1 MPLHEVRLRD
11 MRIGGEQLV
20 VIAGPCVIEDD
31 PAVIFQ
37 TADRLKTIASALGL
51 PYIFKSSFD
60 KANRSSAASYR
71 GVGIER
77 GLRVL
82 ADIKR
87 QFDVPIITDIHSPEE
102 AARVAEV
109 ADMLQIPAFLCRQ
122 TDLLIAAAKTGKIV
136 NIKKGQF
143 LAPQDMKNC
152 AQKVIQSGN
161 AQVVITERGATFGYG
176 NLVSDMRA
184 IPIMQGFGYPVIFDA
199 THSVQLPGAAGT
211 ASSGERQFVT
221 TLARAAVAAG
231 ANGLFLEVHPDPDHA
246 PCDGPNMITPDAAQA
261 LLRVCKEIFAAVRM
275 K

>member
-11 MRIGGEQLV
+11 MRIGGDQLV

-37 TADRLKTIASALGL
+37 TAERLKTIASALGL

-87 QFDVPIITDIHSPEE
+87 QFDVPIITDIHSPDE
-102 AARVAEV
+102 AAQVADV

-152 AQKVIQSGN
+152 AQKVIAGGN
-161 AQVVITERGATFGYG
+161 DQIVLTERGATFGYG

-184 IPIMQGFGYPVIFDA
+184 IPIMQGLGYPVIFDA

-211 ASSGERQFVT
+211 ASSGERQFVA

-261 LLRVCKEIFAAVRM
+261 LLRVCKEIFALVRG
-275 K
+275 

>member
-11 MRIGGEQLV
+11 MRIGGDQLV

-37 TADRLKTIASALGL
+37 TADRLKAITSALGV

-60 KANRSSAASYR
+60 KANRSSAAAYR

-82 ADIKR
+82 AEIKR

-102 AARVAEV
+102 AAQVADV

-122 TDLLIAAAKTGKIV
+122 TDLLVAAAKTGKIV

-152 AQKVIQSGN
+152 AQKVIAGGN
-161 AQVVITERGATFGYG
+161 DQIVLTERGATFGYG

-211 ASSGERQFVT
+211 ASSGERQFVA

-261 LLRVCKEIFAAVRM
+261 LLRVCKEIFALARE
-275 K
+275 

>member
-11 MRIGGEQLV
+11 MRIGGDHLV

-37 TADRLKTIASALGL
+37 TAERLKTIASALGL

-87 QFDVPIITDIHSPEE
+87 QFDVPIITDIHSPDE
-102 AARVAEV
+102 AAQVAEV

-122 TDLLIAAAKTGKIV
+122 TDLLVAAAKTGKIV

-161 AQVVITERGATFGYG
+161 EQVVITERGAAFGYG

-211 ASSGERQFVT
+211 ASSGERQFVA

-261 LLRVCKEIFAAVRM
+261 LLRVCKEIFALVRE
-275 K
+275 

>member
-11 MRIGGEQLV
+11 MRIGGDQLV

-37 TADRLKTIASALGL
+37 TAERLKAITSALGV

-60 KANRSSAASYR
+60 KANRSSAAAYR

-82 ADIKR
+82 AEIKR
-87 QFDVPIITDIHSPEE
+87 QFDVPIITDIHSPDE
-102 AARVAEV
+102 AAQVADV

-122 TDLLIAAAKTGKIV
+122 TDLLVAAAKTGKIV

-152 AQKVIQSGN
+152 AQKVIAGGN
-161 AQVVITERGATFGYG
+161 DQIVLTERGAAFGYG

-184 IPIMQGFGYPVIFDA
+184 IPIMQGLGYPVIFDA

-211 ASSGERQFVT
+211 ASSGERQFVA

-261 LLRVCKEIFAAVRM
+261 LLRVCKEIFTLVRE
-275 K
+275 

>member
-37 TADRLKTIASALGL
+37 TAERLKTIASALGL

-60 KANRSSAASYR
+60 KANRSSVASYR

-87 QFDVPIITDIHSPEE
+87 QFDVPIITDIHSPDE
-102 AARVAEV
+102 AAQVAEV

-122 TDLLIAAAKTGKIV
+122 TDLLVAAAKTGKIV

-161 AQVVITERGATFGYG
+161 EQVVITERGAAFGYG

-211 ASSGERQFVT
+211 ASSGERQFVA

-246 PCDGPNMITPDAAQA
+246 PCDGPNMITPDAAQE
-261 LLRVCKEIFAAVRM
+261 LLRVCKEIFALVRG
-275 K
+275 

>member
-11 MRIGGEQLV
+11 MRIGGDQLV

-37 TADRLKTIASALGL
+37 TAERLKAITSALGV

-60 KANRSSAASYR
+60 KANRSSAAAYR

-82 ADIKR
+82 AEIKR

-102 AARVAEV
+102 AAQVADV

-122 TDLLIAAAKTGKIV
+122 TDLLVAAAKTGKIV

-152 AQKVIQSGN
+152 AQKVIAGGN
-161 AQVVITERGATFGYG
+161 DQIVLTERGAAFGYG

-184 IPIMQGFGYPVIFDA
+184 IPIMQGLGYPVIFDA

-211 ASSGERQFVT
+211 ASSGERQFVA

-261 LLRVCKEIFAAVRM
+261 LLRVCKEIFALVRE
-275 K
+275 

>member
-11 MRIGGEQLV
+11 MRIGGDQLV

-37 TADRLKTIASALGL
+37 TADRLKAITSALGV

-60 KANRSSAASYR
+60 KANRSSAAAYR

-82 ADIKR
+82 AEIKR
-87 QFDVPIITDIHSPEE
+87 QFDVPIITDIHSPDE
-102 AARVAEV
+102 AAQVADV

-152 AQKVIQSGN
+152 AQKVLAGGN
-161 AQVVITERGATFGYG
+161 DQIVLTERGATFGYG

-211 ASSGERQFVT
+211 ASSGERQFVA

-261 LLRVCKEIFAAVRM
+261 LLRVCKEIFALARE
-275 K
+275 

>member
-11 MRIGGEQLV
+11 MRIGGDHLV

-37 TADRLKTIASALGL
+37 TADRLKAITSALGV

-60 KANRSSAASYR
+60 KANRSSAAAYR

-82 ADIKR
+82 AEIKR
-87 QFDVPIITDIHSPEE
+87 QFDVPIITDIHSPDE
-102 AARVAEV
+102 AAQVADV

-152 AQKVIQSGN
+152 AQKVIAGGN
-161 AQVVITERGATFGYG
+161 DQIVLTERGAAFGYG

-184 IPIMQGFGYPVIFDA
+184 IPIMQGLGYPVIFDA

-211 ASSGERQFVT
+211 ASSGERQFVA

-261 LLRVCKEIFAAVRM
+261 LLRVCKEIFALVRE
-275 K
+275 

>member
-11 MRIGGEQLV
+11 MRIGGDQLV

-37 TADRLKTIASALGL
+37 TAERLKAITSALGV

-60 KANRSSAASYR
+60 KANRSSAAAYR

-82 ADIKR
+82 AEIKR

-102 AARVAEV
+102 AAQVADV

-152 AQKVIQSGN
+152 AQKVIAGGN
-161 AQVVITERGATFGYG
+161 DQIVLTERGATFGYG

-211 ASSGERQFVT
+211 ASSGERQFVA

-261 LLRVCKEIFAAVRM
+261 LLRVCKEIFALVRE
-275 K
+275 

>member
-11 MRIGGEQLV
+11 MRIGGDQLV

-37 TADRLKTIASALGL
+37 TADRLKAITSALGV

-60 KANRSSAASYR
+60 KANRSSAAAYR

-87 QFDVPIITDIHSPEE
+87 QFDVPIITDIHSPDE
-102 AARVAEV
+102 AAQVADV

-152 AQKVIQSGN
+152 AQKVIAGGN
-161 AQVVITERGATFGYG
+161 DQIVLTERGATFGYG

-211 ASSGERQFVT
+211 ASSGERQFVA

-261 LLRVCKEIFAAVRM
+261 LLRVCKEIFALVRE
-275 K
+275 

>member
-11 MRIGGEQLV
+11 MRIGGDHLV

-37 TADRLKTIASALGL
+37 TAERLKTIASALGL

-87 QFDVPIITDIHSPEE
+87 QFDVPIITDIHSPDE
-102 AARVAEV
+102 AAQVADV

-122 TDLLIAAAKTGKIV
+122 TDLLVAAAKTGKIV

-161 AQVVITERGATFGYG
+161 EQVVITERGAAFGYG

-211 ASSGERQFVT
+211 ASSGERQFVA

-261 LLRVCKEIFAAVRM
+261 LLRVCKEIFALARE
-275 K
+275 